1 METKDLTVQ
10 FGGLRAVDNVS
21 MNVSAGSI
29 HGLIGPNG
37 AGKSTLFNA
46 LSGLVPITSGD
57 IIFDGKSVREIPI
70 HQRAPLGIR
79 RTFQHV
85 QLMEDRTVLENVL
98 VGMHCDISSNPVR
111 SVLGIGANGSPDEEA
126 RVAGREVLEFLGIG
140 LLLDEPAAGLSI
152 KSTEALNAILLRIRD
167 EWGATVLLVE
177 HRIDLVVNVS
187 DVVTVLDNGAVIANG
202 PGSEVMLEPDV
213 QKAYLGVDEDI

>member
-1 METKDLTVQ
+1 MFGCAGVGKTVIIQELINNIAKADGGYSVFAGVGERTREGNDLYHEMIEAGVNKE
-10 FGGLRAVDNVS
+10 GG
-21 MNVSAGSI
+21 G
-29 HGLIGPNG
+29 
-37 AGKSTLFNA
+37 
-46 LSGLVPITSGD
+46 
-57 IIFDGKSVREIPI
+57 
-70 HQRAPLGIR
+70 
-79 RTFQHV
+79 
-85 QLMEDRTVLENVL
+85 
-98 VGMHCDISSNPVR
+98 
-111 SVLGIGANGSPDEEA
+111 NGSKCALVFGQMNEPPGA
-126 RVAGREVLEFLGIG
+126 RARIGLTGLTIAEHRFAELARELVARPRL

-202 PGSEVMLEPDV
+202 PGSEVMKEPDV